1 MSAITGVV
9 ELIGGPVDGAFI
21 SFTPG
26 LERIRVAFGTC
37 LCSEPPV
44 ALYDLVVR
52 AGSMRAEFCGLESPQ
67 PE

>member
-26 LERIRVAFGTC
+26 LERIRVAF
-37 LCSEPPV
+37 ER
-44 ALYDLVVR
+44 VR
-52 AGSMRAEFCGLESPQ
+52 CAPNFAG
-67 PE
+67 